1 MSSIKVNSIVE
12 NTADNGVT
20 VDGVLLKDGGINID
34 SLSEKTSGSGVTIDG
49 ALIKDGLV
57 ASTAGGGLVKLAEYT
72 FDNDAD
78 KDFDVL
84 DSSEYFG
91 YKIVLKDWVPAT
103 DNSQPRLGFRNDGSD
118 VLTSVTIERAAYTMR
133 TNSSSS
139 LAGSASNPSGYFEL
153 SYQTGN
159 ASGEMA
165 HSIAEL
171 YPHDTQKTWVARS
184 IRTGNDGVEYVVNII
199 AMAKDDTTVDGVR
212 VYATTGNITSGT
224 IAIWGYKK

>member
-1 MSSIKVNSIVE
+1 MSEIQVN
-12 NTADNGVT
+12 T
-20 VDGVLLKDGGINID
+20 IN
-34 SLSEKTSGSGVTIDG
+34 EYTGANGVTIDG

-57 ASTAGGGLVKLAEYT
+57 ASSAGGSLVKLAEYT
-72 FDNDAD
+72 FNNDAD

-91 YKIVLKDWVPAT
+91 YKLVLKDFVPAT
-103 DNSQPRLGFRNDGSD
+103 DNSSPRLGFRNNGSD
-118 VLTSVTIERAAYTMR
+118 VLTSVTTERAAYTML
-133 TNSSSS
+133 TNSSAS

-153 SYQTGN
+153 SFNTGN

-184 IRTGNDGVEYVVNII
+184 IRTGNDGNEYIVNII

-212 VYATTGNITSGT
+212 VYASSGNVTSGT